1 MLKLAKIV
9 KELLIAW
16 GISLALILL
25 FSIFLGWG
33 PIAGLGLYLA
43 LFSWWGWP
51 LRVLRLGE
59 ELFMSLALTIPIVI
73 AIVTRLALE
82 KILKSLWTNL
92 YISTIIYYIAGAIYY
107 LLVAPY
113 TKPDIDIVVS
123 LLIWIPVQLSSCYI
137 TQNLF
142 KHL

>member
-92 YISTIIYYIAGAIYY
+92 YISTIIYYIAGTIYY